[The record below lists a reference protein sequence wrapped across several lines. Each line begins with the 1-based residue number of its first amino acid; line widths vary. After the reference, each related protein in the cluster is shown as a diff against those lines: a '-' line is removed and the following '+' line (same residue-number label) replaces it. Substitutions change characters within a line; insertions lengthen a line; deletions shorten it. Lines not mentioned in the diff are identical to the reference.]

1 MRGFVKQASIFG
13 LAALLV
19 GLVLAGCGGGNPA
32 APAINFTPASSD
44 SGSTGSISQL
54 PDQLALVNGQP
65 ITREMFE
72 RELARF
78 EAGQAALGFQ
88 VADQAAYQQQVLN
101 LLIEQELIRQLAA
114 TQGIVIDEAQI
125 DAEINSMIAETGQA
139 YFDSWLTSNFYSL
152 EEFRELVR
160 MDMITDRL
168 IDPII
173 NSIPTR
179 GPHVHARHILVNSP
193 DEAASILNRLQA
205 EEDFAVLAAQYSVD
219 VTTRNTGGDLGW
231 FPRGVLLV
239 PEVEDAA
246 FSLAPGQIS
255 GVIESALGYHVVQ
268 TLETDPDREIDPEAR
283 QRLIISAI
291 EDWRSSL
298 RSSADVQQLVSLSS

>member
-1 MRGFVKQASIFG
+1 MKQASIFG
-13 LAALLV
+13 LAALLAV
-19 GLVLAGCGGGNPA
+19 LALAGCGGENPA
-32 APAINFTPASSD
+32 VPAINFTPASSD
-44 SGSTGSISQL
+44 SGSTGSTSQL
-54 PDQLALVNGQP
+54 PGQLALVNGQP

-72 RELARF
+72 REMARF

-114 TQGIVIDEAQI
+114 EQGIVIDEAQI

-139 YFDSWLTSNFYSL
+139 YFDSWLISNFYSL

-173 NSIPTR
+173 SSIPTR

-205 EEDFAVLAAQYSVD
+205 GEDFAALAAQYSVD
-219 VTTRNTGGDLGW
+219 VTTRSTGGDLGW

-239 PEVEDAA
+239 PEVEEAA
-246 FSLAPGQIS
+246 FNLAPGQLS

-268 TLETDPDREIDPEAR
+268 TLETDPDREIEPEAR
-283 QRLIISAI
+283 QRLITSAI
-291 EDWRSSL
+291 ENWRSSL
-298 RSSADVQQLVSLSS
+298 RSGADVQQLVSLSS